1 MFCPC
6 KNTTCRCHP
15 ANHDQGCA
23 LCIEKELRKRE
34 IPSCFWDLVIIPG
47 ERVEDCSIEAF
58 ARRVLENQTPAQVG
72 KSRSGAQA

>member
-58 ARRVLENQTPAQVG
+58 ARRGLENQTPAQVG